1 MDDRVKLS
9 DWIEFFTDK
18 RFGWRFKLANLIMND
33 YLRNYL
39 AVGGLV
45 NLGNIMDLKADTVRE
60 RRMQRYA
67 EKARKSIIEVM
78 EM

>member
-1 MDDRVKLS
+1 MKLS

-18 RFGWRFKLANLIMND
+18 RFGWRFKIANFIMND

-67 EKARKSIIEVM
+67 EKARKSITSMM

>member
-1 MDDRVKLS
+1 
-9 DWIEFFTDK
+9 
-18 RFGWRFKLANLIMND
+18 MND

-45 NLGNIMDLKADTVRE
+45 NLGNIMDIKADTVRE

>member
-1 MDDRVKLS
+1 MSLF
-9 DWIEFFTDK
+9 DWLEFFTDK

-39 AVGGLV
+39 AVGGLG
-45 NLGNIMDLKADTVRE
+45 NLSNILDIKARTVHEE
-60 RRMQRYA
+60 RMLLYA

>member
-1 MDDRVKLS
+1 MKIS
-9 DWIEFFTDK
+9 DWWEFFTDK
-18 RFGWRFKLANLIMND
+18 RFGWRFKIANLIMND

-45 NLGNIMDLKADTVRE
+45 NLDNIIDAGVETVYDLLVV
-60 RRMQRYA
+60 QYA
-67 EKARKSIIEVM
+67 TKARKAITDVM

>member
-1 MDDRVKLS
+1 MSLF
-9 DWIEFFTDK
+9 DWLDFFADK

-39 AVGGLV
+39 AVGGLG
-45 NLGNIMDLKADTVRE
+45 NLSNILGIKARTDHEE
-60 RRMQRYA
+60 RMLLYA